1 MLLLKLTY
9 WLEMVA
15 ELIIRTPF
23 ALSTKSQTIVTKVN
37 NKIENILLVLLTL
50 TMLPPLLYTVSNRL
64 AFFDFVL
71 PDWLG
76 YIGVGLLLISVL
88 IFWRSHYDLKNNWS
102 ATITIYKEQILVTNG
117 IYQYIRDPMYL
128 SLLISSIGQIF
139 ILQNWIAG
147 PIRLIFFFPFYLVR
161 KKNEEKL
168 LEEQFGQQ
176 YLIYKEQTGSLFPK
190 IRK

>member
-1 MLLLKLTY
+1 
-9 WLEMVA
+9 MVA

>member
-9 WLEMVA
+9 WIEMVA

-64 AFFDFVL
+64 AFFDYIL

-76 YIGVGLLLISVL
+76 YLGVGLLLISIL

-102 ATITIYKEQILVTNG
+102 ATITVYK
-117 IYQYIRDPMYL
+117 
-128 SLLISSIGQIF
+128 
-139 ILQNWIAG
+139 
-147 PIRLIFFFPFYLVR
+147 
-161 KKNEEKL
+161 
-168 LEEQFGQQ
+168 
-176 YLIYKEQTGSLFPK
+176 
-190 IRK
+190 